1 MVAVDEATARAQMAP
16 SGPPGRL
23 LLAWLSGLFFFG
35 AFAAPALAEAER
47 LISVGGSV
55 TEIVYALGAGD
66 RLVAVDST
74 SSYPPAAD
82 DLPDVGYMRRLSA
95 EPILALQPELLL
107 LVEDAGPQATIDQLR
122 AAGVRIV
129 TLPDEPS
136 LVGVRKKIGQVAA
149 ALELPEAGEALVQR
163 IEAAQ
168 RDVAEKLMAVSSRPS
183 VLFLLSVG
191 NGAPLA
197 AGRGTSAAGIIELS
211 GGRNALDGFAGYKPL
226 SPEAAAAAQPDVILV
241 TARTLER
248 LGGREALLARPELAA
263 SPAASAGRLIA
274 MDALLLLGFGP
285 RTAEAMAKLG
295 QALHP
300 DVMEAR

>member
-1 MVAVDEATARAQMAP
+1 MVAVDEATARAHMAP
-16 SGPPGRL
+16 SGPTGRL

-95 EPILALQPELLL
+95 EPILALEPELLL

-136 LVGVRKKIGQVAA
+136 LAGVRKKIGQVAA

-285 RTAEAMAKLG
+285 RTAEAMARLA

>member
-1 MVAVDEATARAQMAP
+1 MAA

-23 LLAWLSGLFFFG
+23 LLAWLSGFFLFG
-35 AFAAPALAEAER
+35 AFATPALAEAER

-136 LVGVRKKIGQVAA
+136 LAGVRKKIGQVAA